1 MDNVVYEFVISLAK
15 YMVAN
20 GKTCSFDTVAQSL
33 NTAAGCP
40 QYKGGRGTARVV
52 AGAYHYAD
60 RNNRPDDAQAVADAF
75 RNKQGRKA
83 Y

>member
-1 MDNVVYEFVISLAK
+1 MSNVVYELVISLAK
-15 YMVAN
+15 HLIAN
-20 GKTCSFDTVAQSL
+20 GKTGSFDTVAQSL
-33 NTAAGCP
+33 NTAAGYP